1 MVVWKNPD
9 FFLLKYTKAYKC
21 RITWILKEYLYRDS
35 SWETRCT
42 LGSALFLFFGM
53 AASFWVNMV
62 LLVSGQVSGSNIPTF
77 TTKSSLDGGRYAPEP
92 ARVCLIMLT
101 FTLGIWLHHTADAQV
116 SSRVE

>member
-1 MVVWKNPD
+1 MDLVFENSTND
-9 FFLLKYTKAYKC
+9 EACKC

-62 LLVSGQVSGSNIPTF
+62 LLVSGESEQSALQMT
-77 TTKSSLDGGRYAPEP
+77 
-92 ARVCLIMLT
+92 
-101 FTLGIWLHHTADAQV
+101 
-116 SSRVE
+116 